1 MALNRTQI
9 RTLVCGMST
18 ETRKRN
24 AALLGLSW
32 ECSRRVTQILWPSCM
47 CTTNRAGDTSID
59 SEVTN
64 KLLTSRRIHK
74 YRIRGINYTPDSA
87 SREPQT
93 QATS

>member
-18 ETRKRN
+18 ETRRRN

-32 ECSRRVTQILWPSCM
+32 ECSRRVTQILWPSRM

-74 YRIRGINYTPDSA
+74 YRIRGINYTPDFA